1 MKVRVLSIGFIASV
15 ILLAVS
21 ACVNSGDSDDA
32 QILGEWKLVSIRSM
46 FNNSP
51 DIIGDEGKIDED
63 VFYSFRADST
73 YQMLCN
79 DSDEQGVWNIAD
91 STLTI
96 CADDT
101 TSTIYKILRLDAD
114 TLSYEEVCESEFG
127 TISEITTLVRIN

>member
-1 MKVRVLSIGFIASV
+1 MKVRVLSICFIASV
-15 ILLAVS
+15 VLLAVS
-21 ACVNSGDSDDA
+21 ACANSGDSDDA

-46 FNNSP
+46 FNSTP
-51 DIIGDEGKIDED
+51 DNIGDGGVIDED
-63 VFYSFRADST
+63 VFYNFKADST

-79 DSDEQGVWNIAD
+79 DADEQGLWNIAD

-96 CADDT
+96 CPDDT